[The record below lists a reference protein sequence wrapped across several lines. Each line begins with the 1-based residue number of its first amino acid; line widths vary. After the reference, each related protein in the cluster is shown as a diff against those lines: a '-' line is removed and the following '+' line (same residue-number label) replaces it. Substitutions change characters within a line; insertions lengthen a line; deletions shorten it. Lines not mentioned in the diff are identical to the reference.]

1 MKNIIEI
8 NHYNFAYQTGSAVI
22 QNLDFHVVEGSFTTL
37 VGNTGGG
44 KTTLVKIIAGLL
56 QGTGT
61 VKILGKEVVNSKDGH
76 LSKIGVILGNP
87 YDNFHAKTVLD
98 ELIFPLEKKKLKK
111 EDIEKEL
118 DDIVSYLK
126 IESLLEKKTA
136 ELNCEEAI
144 MVAIAKALI
153 SKPILLI
160 LDDVFSKVGVLVR
173 KKIISILK
181 GMNLKYHLTILNVTH
196 DINEIMDGT
205 DAVLLYNGKVV
216 LSGTVEEFI
225 KQEKDLK
232 KYHYELPYIVDLSNK
247 LQYYNVIDHPILDIK
262 KMVNAIWK

>member
-1 MKNIIEI
+1 M
-8 NHYNFAYQTGSAVI
+8 
-22 QNLDFHVVEGSFTTL
+22 DDTL
-37 VGNTGGG
+37 ELSPEEA
-44 KTTLVKIIAGLL
+44 KQAKQRL
-56 QGTGT
+56 
-61 VKILGKEVVNSKDGH
+61 KE
-76 LSKIGVILGNP
+76 
-87 YDNFHAKTVLD
+87 
-98 ELIFPLEKKKLKK
+98 EKKKLKK
-111 EDIEKEL
+111 GDIEKEL

-196 DINEIMDGT
+196 DINEIMD
-205 DAVLLYNGKVV
+205 
-216 LSGTVEEFI
+216 
-225 KQEKDLK
+225 K
-232 KYHYELPYIVDLSNK
+232 KSR
-247 LQYYNVIDHPILDIK
+247 
-262 KMVNAIWK
+262 